1 VTNCTATRVMLNKIC
16 TRMAKSAPYPPCTVT
31 AFWPASWRVP
41 GLYPVLA
48 SGNTTSP
55 YCRAVIV
62 HLRFLPDPKID
73 HEKRTITPVYF
84 NKTKL
89 HSETIHA
96 TSIVNLDNF
105 AMVFALPSGRFYF
118 DKKTSRRISGLSHLY
133 NFI

>member
-1 VTNCTATRVMLNKIC
+1 MLNKIC
-16 TRMAKSAPYPPCTVT
+16 IMTAKTRAMALEGA
-31 AFWPASWRVP
+31 
-41 GLYPVLA
+41 
-48 SGNTTSP
+48 NTTSP

-73 HEKRTITPVYF
+73 HEKSTITPVYF

-105 AMVFALPSGRFYF
+105 AMVFALPSGRFYLIRKLRAVYR
-118 DKKTSRRISGLSHLY
+118 DSAIYTTSSRHGNSCPHTGTEQKHTPALISRQLTKQ
-133 NFI
+133 